1 MKQKNSTSII
11 KLVVGKQ
18 AMENR
23 YEIGAHWPQ
32 TGWIE
37 PNFSKKKTNQTKNKR
52 PKSRTTCELLKVKT
66 MDNPS
71 KIIEGS
77 VEYSLGKF
85 DGKSVVYDFPKI
97 LIYLNAKGKLLFGK
111 KFKIYDEDKDI
122 LLKLCSYFIK
132 DKENCASYDI
142 DIDKGILLSGP
153 VGCGKTS
160 LMKLLRHIVPLQR
173 PYEMIPCRNVTFGF
187 NHLGFKTVEEY
198 GNTKFYCFDDLGVEP
213 AGRFYGKDLNV
224 MGEVLLSRYELYL
237 DTKHKIK
244 THATTNLN
252 AEELEERY
260 GNRVRSRMR
269 ELFNLVAFDKG
280 AGDKRK

>member
-1 MKQKNSTSII
+1 
-11 KLVVGKQ
+11 
-18 AMENR
+18 
-23 YEIGAHWPQ
+23 
-32 TGWIE
+32 
-37 PNFSKKKTNQTKNKR
+37 
-52 PKSRTTCELLKVKT
+52 

-71 KIIEGS
+71 KIAEGG

-85 DGKSVVYDFPKI
+85 DGKSVLYDFDKI

-111 KFKIYDEDKDI
+111 HFRVYDEDTAI
-122 LLKLCSYFIK
+122 IRKLCHYFIK
-132 DKENCASYDI
+132 DKDNCEKYEI
-142 DIDKGILLSGP
+142 DVNKGILLSGP

-160 LMKLLRHIVPLQR
+160 LMKLLRYIVPMQR
-173 PYEMIPCRNVTFGF
+173 PYEMIPCRNVVFSF
-187 NHLGFKTVEEY
+187 NHLGFKTIEEY
-198 GNTKFYCFDDLGVEP
+198 GNTKFFCFDDLGVEP

-237 DTKHKIK
+237 QTKHKIK

-269 ELFNLVAFDKG
+269 ELFNLIAFDTK